1 MILGWVLS
9 SKSVKYVEQILD
21 NVDVFKI
28 LSDMMSLLCL
38 LTSGRN
44 LDFIL
49 VVAFFIGKFLGLVS
63 KLVKQVI
70 RMWDNRRCRLIIW
83 FNFFDIFMLE
93 MRDVIG

>member
-70 RMWDNRRCRLIIW
+70 RMWDNSRYRLIIW
-83 FNFFDIFMLE
+83 FNFFDIFLLE